1 MNNNKQNP
9 IFDTENSTKYK
20 IVDKNGKEIGVENT
34 KHLAEMRMV
43 SLPEEL
49 REGCNI
55 IPITEDNKQ
64 LLFG

>member
-1 MNNNKQNP
+1 MNNNQNP
-9 IFDTENSTKYK
+9 IFDTESLTKYK
-20 IVDKNGKEIGVENT
+20 IVDKNGNSIGVENT
-34 KHLAEMRMV
+34 KQLAEMKLI